1 MKTFMEHNQK
11 DQWAPLENF
20 KLNKNPCEGCQGKC
34 CKGMY
39 IDQGFVT
46 DESKDHIRW
55 AESHEGINIYLSEDN
70 RWGIKIEGTK
80 CKHLCDDGRCGI
92 QDNKPKGCTEYYGMN
107 PDGPFVECNLI
118 KELIKNGHIAYKKE
132 WISKLWP
139 DQIPENLKLD

>member
-1 MKTFMEHNQK
+1 MTFDTERQAFESRFETNWTLTSVK
-11 DQWAPLENF
+11 WPNVKFSSEDRVGWVAFTN
-20 KLNKNPCEGCQGKC
+20 
-34 CKGMY
+34 
-39 IDQGFVT
+39 VT